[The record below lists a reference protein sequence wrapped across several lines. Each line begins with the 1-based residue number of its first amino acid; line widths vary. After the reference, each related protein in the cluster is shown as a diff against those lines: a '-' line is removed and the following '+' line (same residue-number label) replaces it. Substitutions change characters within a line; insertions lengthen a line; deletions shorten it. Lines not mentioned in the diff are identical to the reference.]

1 MKVGHM
7 GDILGLNQALRIH
20 TKEDGSCLYYSIVLG
35 NILLDEKHGSFE
47 QRVERIKSLLDN
59 YSGNSELFK
68 AATTLRI
75 ETAKALER
83 PDLNYLTGYDRDMKE
98 KEVQRTKMGWGGEVQ
113 IKAMGGIL
121 KKRIY
126 SYVKDGSNSYKLSR
140 PYDSEKRWPI
150 LSILY
155 VNDNH
160 YDLLINLTSLDDA
173 QKKIIINTFNP
184 AARGNAARAPAA
196 RGNAARGNAARGNAA
211 RAPAAQAPAARGN
224 AAQAPAAAST
234 TRKNEKV
241 ARAAQAP
248 AAQAPAA
255 ASATRKNE
263 KVARAAQ
270 APAAQAQAAASA
282 TRKNE
287 NVARAAQAQA
297 AQAQAAQARKKS
309 PAVNNKNPKNQ
320 RVVRFNNMVME
331 RSVNGNVNYAL
342 INDNTASP
350 PPRQNTRYVTL
361 PQPGMTTIAVTIAS
375 SITCA
380 FSSILAAM

>member
-248 AAQAPAA
+248 AAQA
-255 ASATRKNE
+255 
-263 KVARAAQ
+263 
-270 APAAQAQAAASA
+270 QAAASA